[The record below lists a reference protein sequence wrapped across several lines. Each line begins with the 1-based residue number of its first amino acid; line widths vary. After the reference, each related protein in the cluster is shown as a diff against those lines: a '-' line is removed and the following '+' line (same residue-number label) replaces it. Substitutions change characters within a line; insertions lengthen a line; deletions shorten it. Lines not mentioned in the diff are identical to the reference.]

1 MEHMASLAEFVATHD
16 PQAHE
21 DGHWGEMR
29 FHLASYLCPR
39 LPPLELI
46 TSARAVV
53 LHARQVMVV
62 RDPGSMHILP
72 GGRRQAGESLEQTL
86 RRELLEETGWAIGKP
101 HLLGVRHF
109 HQQSRTPAAQP
120 YPDFFQVVF
129 VARARRFHLE
139 ARERGGYELDAAF
152 QPIADVRRL
161 PLPPNERLFLRAA
174 LQRSGSA
181 EDRC

>member
-1 MEHMASLAEFVATHD
+1 MEHMASPAEFLAAYD

-21 DGHWGEMR
+21 DGRWGTLR

-46 TSARAVV
+46 TSARAVM

-62 RDPGSMHILP
+62 RDPGSVHILP

-86 RRELLEETGWAIGKP
+86 RRELLEETGWAIGEP

-109 HQQSRTPAAQP
+109 HPQSRTPAAQP

-129 VARARRFHLE
+129 VARAQSFHPE
-139 ARERGGYELDAAF
+139 ARECGGYELGAAF
-152 QPIADVRRL
+152 QPLADVRRL
-161 PLPPNERLFLRAA
+161 PLPPNERLFLHAA
-174 LQRSGSA
+174 LQWSGSA
-181 EDRC
+181 EDNY